1 MSWSWGWVHRG
12 FVHDWEEVKRNSED
26 IKEAIEVWD
35 WYLANEPL
43 WLRARLNKLWEVRL

>member
-1 MSWSWGWVHRG
+1 M
-12 FVHDWEEVKRNSED
+12 HDWEEVKRNSEG

-43 WLRARLNKLWEVRL
+43 WLRARLDKLREVRL